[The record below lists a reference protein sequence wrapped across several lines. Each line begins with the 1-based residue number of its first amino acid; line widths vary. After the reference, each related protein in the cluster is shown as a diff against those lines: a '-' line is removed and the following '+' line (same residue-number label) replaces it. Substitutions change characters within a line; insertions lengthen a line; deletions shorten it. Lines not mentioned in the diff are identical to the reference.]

1 MSKRSW
7 PALLLEH
14 TYYLLPLCFDA
25 LFTLKESF
33 ATWIVA
39 HDYVVRCKLTS
50 AKDKAVRRQTA
61 SHTTPFARRS
71 SFLKEFRS
79 SFARCSPHDLTRGND
94 IHQSH
99 ARTTDTYASS
109 LDQSSQA
116 LRAVKDFVTA
126 ENPDRSCTAHWWYQK
141 LEGSVKD
148 AFTHCMGCD
157 PMKKMFTD
165 RFRPDAY
172 NVDPIPAMNEI
183 YVASSHHENNSDTV
197 FYTQARSIPSH

>member
-25 LFTLKESF
+25 LFTLMESF

-79 SFARCSPHDLTRGND
+79 SFLS
-94 IHQSH
+94 
-99 ARTTDTYASS
+99 
-109 LDQSSQA
+109 
-116 LRAVKDFVTA
+116 RAM
-126 ENPDRSCTAHWWYQK
+126 
-141 LEGSVKD
+141 L
-148 AFTHCMGCD
+148 
-157 PMKKMFTD
+157 
-165 RFRPDAY
+165 
-172 NVDPIPAMNEI
+172 
-183 YVASSHHENNSDTV
+183 
-197 FYTQARSIPSH
+197 